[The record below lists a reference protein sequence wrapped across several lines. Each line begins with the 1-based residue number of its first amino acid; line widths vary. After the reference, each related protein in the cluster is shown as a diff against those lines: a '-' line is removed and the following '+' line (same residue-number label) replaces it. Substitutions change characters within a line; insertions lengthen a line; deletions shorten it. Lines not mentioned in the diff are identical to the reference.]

1 MGKNYY
7 DILGVRK
14 ESTPQEIDD
23 AYRGLLAKY
32 NADMY
37 QGEPEHIRKK
47 MEEIHARLNEA
58 FSVLSDSYKRARYDE
73 DLAVGRSGEWHNF
86 DEGDR
91 ESGEAWKRKYQESV
105 QSAENEKEELRL
117 KLENAESRLR
127 DELDSRKRSDDEAE
141 RRLSDALTAKE
152 NLEESFGKTSKRIK
166 SAALGA
172 LALLA
177 VIAAVIFVSLE
188 KQAKDYNKLVP
199 VTVAADID
207 ITGPYILKMMTDGQN
222 TTSTAELTKDGIN
235 AYTISIY
242 SDGPIIHFSC
252 RIVSDGTVSSELW
265 GNGTITRSKSGDKIV
280 IRFTPN
286 EHTVC
291 ELVK

>member
-7 DILGVRK
+7 DILGVRI
-14 ESTPQEIDD
+14 ESSPQEIND
-23 AYRGLLAKY
+23 AFRGLLTKY

-58 FSVLSDSYKRARYDE
+58 FSVLSDSYRRARYDE
-73 DLAVGRSGEWHNF
+73 DLAAGRRGEWHNF

-91 ESGEAWKRKYQESV
+91 ESGEAWKKKYQESV
-105 QSAENEKEELRL
+105 QSAENEREELRL

-127 DELDSRKRSDDEAE
+127 DEQDSRKRSDDEVE
-141 RRLSDALTAKE
+141 RRLSDALAAKE
-152 NLEESFGKTSKRIK
+152 NLEKSYDKTSKRIK
-166 SAALGA
+166 SVALGA
-172 LALLA
+172 FALLA
-177 VIAAVIFVSLE
+177 VIAAVIFISLGR
-188 KQAKDYNKLVP
+188 QAKDYKKQVP
-199 VTVAADID
+199 VSLATDID
-207 ITGPYILKMMTDGQN
+207 LAGLYVLKKITDGQK
-222 TTSTAELTKDGIN
+222 TSTAELTKDGTN

-242 SDGPIIHFSC
+242 SDGPIIHSSC

-265 GNGTITRSKSGDKIV
+265 GSGTITRSKSGNKVV

-291 ELVK
+291 ELVN